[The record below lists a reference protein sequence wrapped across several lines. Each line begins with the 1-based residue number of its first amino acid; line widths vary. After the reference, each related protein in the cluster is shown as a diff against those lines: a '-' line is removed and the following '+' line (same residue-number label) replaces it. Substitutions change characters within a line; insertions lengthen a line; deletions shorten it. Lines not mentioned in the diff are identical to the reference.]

1 MNRFTSTLLKL
12 MLGVAVICTMSAG
25 TAAAAGKIPVNL
37 RVVSYQGKTLFDGTV
52 KTGTAKIKPN
62 SDCLG
67 GSAGPARTLTGPTAL
82 GALADASKIS
92 SALRP
97 MKISDGD
104 FGFGLCGFGKT
115 LVKGENWWVLK
126 YNHADSM
133 LGGEAT
139 KLKKNSDVLWYL
151 AKSYSETTPNELVLD
166 APKKVKKGASFKV
179 RVFEYD
185 GKGKRK
191 PVEGAKLSGASAAL
205 TNAQGYTKVT
215 LSKKTRLSATFTGTI
230 PSNRAV
236 INIKK

>member
-12 MLGVAVICTMSAG
+12 MLGVAAICLLSTG
-25 TAAAAGKIPVNL
+25 TAAAGKIPVNL
-37 RVVSYQGKTLFDGTV
+37 RVVTHKGKTLFDGKV

-67 GSAGPARTLTGPTAL
+67 GSAGKARTLTGPTAL
-82 GALADASKIS
+82 GALADASKAS

-97 MKISDGD
+97 MLVSDGD

-115 LVKGENWWVLK
+115 VAKAENWWVLK
-126 YNHADSM
+126 YNHTDSM

-151 AKSYSETTPNELVLD
+151 AKSYNETTPNELVLD
-166 APKKVKKGASFKV
+166 APAKVRKGASFKV

-191 PVEGAKLSGASAAL
+191 PVEGAKISGASAAL
-205 TNAQGYTKVT
+205 TDAKGYTKIS
-215 LSKKTRLSATFTGTI
+215 LSRKTRISAQFAGTI

-236 INIKK
+236 IQIRK